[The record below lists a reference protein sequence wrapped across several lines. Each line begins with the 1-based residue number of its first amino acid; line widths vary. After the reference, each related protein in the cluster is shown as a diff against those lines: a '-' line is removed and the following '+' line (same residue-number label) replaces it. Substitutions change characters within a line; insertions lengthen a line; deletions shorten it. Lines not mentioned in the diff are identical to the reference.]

1 MNETGAEIVQ
11 MERYLSRIKGDS
23 SLCPVNELDIG
34 LPRSGI
40 YKTLADII

>member
-11 MERYLSRIKGDS
+11 MERYLARIKGDS

-34 LPRSGI
+34 LQRSSI